1 MMNARIDSLQ
11 SITESVLSSANG
23 FDSRLNRHS
32 KQWRAIQE
40 QTAKATESKLDE
52 MQRHITSMDSKL
64 KEVQR
69 RTDGRMRRH
78 SENTQSQSVEIL
90 AQIAALTQQMGVLQQ
105 EFAVL
110 KESENKDGDEEVQ
123 EQPEAEKLRKW
134 MKDEVKLPR
143 YFNVL
148 RDNGFDNLE
157 SLQDLTDW
165 DLKEMGID
173 KMGHRRRI
181 MRNVNMLRAGS
192 NVLIPMQSAPQQQ
205 VPVAPAAA
213 YDFGAAKPRSAK
225 VDVEGPN
232 VVDTG
237 H

>member
-1 MMNARIDSLQ
+1 MNARIDSLQ
-11 SITESVLSSANG
+11 SITDSVLSSESN
-23 FDSRLNRHS
+23 SNRHS
-32 KQWRAIQE
+32 KQWMIIQE
-40 QTAKATESKLDE
+40 QTAKATESKLDA

-134 MKDEVKLPR
+134 MRDEVKLPR

-148 RDNGFDNLE
+148 KDNGFDNME
-157 SLQDLTDW
+157 SLQDLTSW

-192 NVLIPMQSAPQQQ
+192 NVLIPMHPAPLQQ
-205 VPVAPAAA
+205 VPVAPVAA
-213 YDFGAAKPRSAK
+213 YSFGVAQSRTARI
-225 VDVEGPN
+225 VVEGPN
-232 VVDTG
+232 VVDTAR
-237 H
+237 

>member
-1 MMNARIDSLQ
+1 MDSLESTVA
-11 SITESVLSSANG
+11 SILSAMKTMANR
-23 FDSRLNRHS
+23 DEIETKLNRHS
-32 KQWRAIQE
+32 KQCMVIQG
-40 QTAKATESKLDE
+40 QTAKATESKLDA

-69 RTDGRMRRH
+69 RTDGRMRMH
-78 SENTQSQSVEIL
+78 SESTQSQSVEIL

-123 EQPEAEKLRKW
+123 EQPEAEKLREW
-134 MKDEVKLPR
+134 MRNEVKLPR

-148 RDNGFDNLE
+148 KDNGFDNME
-157 SLQDLTDW
+157 SLQDLTSW

-181 MRNVNMLRAGS
+181 MRNVNMRQMRRVKSSSKYQHLFHSVTGPLSIRRISPARAATSARTGRPSIGAS
-192 NVLIPMQSAPQQQ
+192 NV
-205 VPVAPAAA
+205 
-213 YDFGAAKPRSAK
+213 
-225 VDVEGPN
+225 
-232 VVDTG
+232 
-237 H
+237 